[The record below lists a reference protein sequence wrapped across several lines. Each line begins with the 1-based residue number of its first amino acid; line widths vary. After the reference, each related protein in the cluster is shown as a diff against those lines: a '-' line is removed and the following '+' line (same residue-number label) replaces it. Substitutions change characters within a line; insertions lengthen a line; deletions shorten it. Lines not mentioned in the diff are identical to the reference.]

1 MGGYYEEKNFM
12 YNDEYGNGA
21 VQIQERRILRQIT
34 ARQKK
39 LDRQHQMI
47 HMQLMLEQQSV

>member
-1 MGGYYEEKNFM
+1 MPPDGTTQ
-12 YNDEYGNGA
+12 GA